1 MLTLIVYPPAFGAPT
16 ASPFCVKA
24 MCLMKASGLAWRP
37 EISSDP
43 RSTPKQKLPVLRDGD
58 KIIPDSDQIRDH
70 LETRYGIDFD
80 EGLSALDRAVSRAV
94 IRMAEENLYFIL
106 VCNRWLNDKNWEVTR
121 RALFG
126 QIPKPLF
133 KFVTGKIRK
142 QAIANVNG
150 QGMGRHSVQERADR
164 AAKDL
169 AAIETLLDGKPFLFG
184 DKPSA
189 ADMSVVPMLHAQAT
203 SPTKTPISV
212 LVTENAAL
220 SAYIERGVSAMYP

>member
-1 MLTLIVYPPAFGAPT
+1 MLTLIVYPAAFGAPT

-24 MCLMKASGLAWRP
+24 MCLMKASGLAWQP
-37 EISSDP
+37 EVSSDP
-43 RSTPKQKLPVLRDGD
+43 RFTPKRKLPVLSDGD
-58 KIIPDSDQIRDH
+58 KLIPDSDQIRDH
-70 LETRYGIDFD
+70 LEAHYGIDFD
-80 EGLSALDRAVSRAV
+80 EGLTAQQRAVSRAV
-94 IRMAEENLYFIL
+94 IRMVEENLYFIL
-106 VCNRWLNDKNWEVTR
+106 VCNRWLNDENWEVTR

-133 KFVTGKIRK
+133 KFVTSKIRK

-184 DKPSA
+184 DTPTA
-189 ADMSVVPMLHAQAT
+189 ADMSVVPMLQAQAS
-203 SPTKTPISV
+203 SPTTTPISV
-212 LVTENAAL
+212 LVTENATL
-220 SAYIERGVSAMYP
+220 SDYVARGVSAMYP

>member
-1 MLTLIVYPPAFGAPT
+1 MLTLITYPPAFGAPT

-24 MCLMKASGLAWRP
+24 MCLLKASGLEWQP
-37 EISSDP
+37 EFSSDP
-43 RSTPKQKLPVLRDGD
+43 RSAPKRKLPVLRDGD
-58 KIIPDSDQIRDH
+58 KLIPDSDEIRDY
-70 LETRYGIDFD
+70 LEIRYGIDFD
-80 EGLSALDRAVSRAV
+80 AGLSARDRAVSRAV

-106 VCNRWLNDKNWEVTR
+106 VCNRWLNDENWEVTR
-121 RALFG
+121 RELFG

-184 DKPSA
+184 DQPTA
-189 ADMSVVPMLHAQAT
+189 ADMSVVPMLHAQASST
-203 SPTKTPISV
+203 ATTPISV
-212 LVTENAAL
+212 LVTENEGL
-220 SAYIERGVSAMYP
+220 SAYVARGVAAMYP